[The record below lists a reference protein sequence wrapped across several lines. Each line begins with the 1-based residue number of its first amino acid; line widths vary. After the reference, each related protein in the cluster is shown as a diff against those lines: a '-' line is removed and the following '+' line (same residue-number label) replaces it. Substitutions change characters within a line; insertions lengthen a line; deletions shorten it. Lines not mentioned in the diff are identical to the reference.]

1 MIEAAGDV
9 PSPEIELERAT
20 ITAEQ
25 VRRFVAAAGP
35 AVSVEGTE
43 PSAVPL
49 SYALAIRRGHGPELR
64 VSADAFGI
72 HGGHD
77 IELTRPLRIGAEYAV
92 LGRVEGVFEKTGRSG
107 PLTIVQRL
115 VRLVD
120 QQGEQAVSIRDRQIL
135 RWRPQRG
142 SEEAA
147 THAPHTERT
156 PGDGTSWAGCDD
168 PELEVGTSVGP
179 LLRPGPSADQISAW
193 ASSLRDRETL
203 FHDQA
208 RSRRLGFADLVVP
221 GPMQSAFID
230 HMLRSHLPDWNLRGL
245 SMTFRQSLIAGDRLS
260 IHGVITDADADD
272 RTCDIVIENHGTRET
287 ASIGV
292 AHLRRAG

>member
-1 MIEAAGDV
+1 MIESAGDL

-20 ITAEQ
+20 ITAPQ
-25 VRRFVAAAGP
+25 VRRFISAAGP
-35 AVSVEGTE
+35 SVGGEAVDPGT
-43 PSAVPL
+43 VPL

-64 VSADAFGI
+64 VSPDAFGI

-77 IELTRPLRIGAEYAV
+77 IESSRPLRIGGEYAV

-120 QQGEQAVSIRDRQIL
+120 QQGEQVVSIRDRQIL

-142 SEEAA
+142 AA
-147 THAPHTERT
+147 TAATESR
-156 PGDGTSWAGCDD
+156 DADSSASNATSWAGCEDAD
-168 PELEVGTSVGP
+168 LEVGTSVGP

-208 RSRRLGFADLVVP
+208 GSRRLGFADLVVP

-230 HMLRSHLPDWNLRGL
+230 HMLRIYLPDWDLRGL

-272 RTCDIVIENHGTRET
+272 RTCDIVIENDGTGET